1 MTICRLRLCDHV
13 ISIDQGH
20 PLIMGIV
27 NAAPDSFSDGGM
39 FQTLEAQLDHAH
51 KLVSD
56 GAHII
61 DVGGESGR
69 TDKAQISPQ
78 QEAERVV
85 PLVRRLADEGVLVS
99 VDTWK
104 PEVAS
109 EALRAGAVMINDVSG
124 LSQPQIAGLCSTS
137 GAALVVM
144 HTRAKPKQKR
154 FPGYSDVV
162 EDVLSFIQQRIEL
175 ATDQGVSLEQLVVDP
190 GPDFAKTPAET
201 VSLLRRIDELGTFSR
216 PVLLAVS
223 RKDFLGALTH
233 RTPRERLGGTLAAVG
248 ALRGRVPGIVR
259 VHDVAQVADFLS
271 VGAAL
276 DGDVDIAPDLEL
288 EMELRH
294 ERGPWQSPTSNT

>member
-1 MTICRLRLCDHV
+1 
-13 ISIDQGH
+13 
-20 PLIMGIV
+20 MGIV

-39 FQTLEAQLDHAH
+39 FETLEARLNHAH
-51 KLVSD
+51 RLVSE

-69 TDKAQISPQ
+69 TDRPQISPDE
-78 QEAERVV
+78 EAERVV
-85 PLVRRLADEGVLVS
+85 PLVSRLAHQGVLVS

-124 LSQPQIAGLCSTS
+124 LSQPRIARLCAAS

-144 HTRAKPKQKR
+144 HTRAKPKQKL
-154 FPGYSDVV
+154 FPAYDDML
-162 EDVLSFIQQRIEL
+162 EDVFGFLSQRIEL
-175 ATDQGVSLEQLVVDP
+175 ATEEGVLREQLVVDP
-190 GPDFAKTPAET
+190 GLDFAKTPAET
-201 VSLLRRIDELGTFSR
+201 VSLLRRIDEFSSFCR

-223 RKDFLGALTH
+223 RKDFLGALTQ
-233 RTPRERLGGTLAAVG
+233 RKPRERLGGTLATVG
-248 ALRGRVPGIVR
+248 ALRGRVSGIVR

-276 DGDVDIAPDLEL
+276 NGEVDIAPDLAL
-288 EMELRH
+288 DMELRH
-294 ERGPWQSPTSNT
+294 EASR